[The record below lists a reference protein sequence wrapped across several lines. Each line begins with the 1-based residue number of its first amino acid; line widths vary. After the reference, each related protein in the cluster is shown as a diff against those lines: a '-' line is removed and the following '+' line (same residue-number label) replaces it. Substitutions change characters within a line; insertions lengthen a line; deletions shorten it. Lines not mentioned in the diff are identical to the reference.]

1 MTASCG
7 DPEGLAVGGESQGR
21 MHQELVFPTD
31 SLSWPIQ
38 DKDKKR
44 KEKKKS
50 QATHSLT
57 LPNCSLALVL
67 HSLSLPYTDEEL
79 PHSSGTALVT
89 PAPLSLLI
97 HSVMGSDSQI
107 WLASHLPKH
116 KVPGQGRS
124 CLLAP
129 PKGALEICKL
139 LQLLLPTQISPLLTT
154 RQTSCL
160 YLINKLLYL
169 FRGVNL

>member
-79 PHSSGTALVT
+79 PHSSGTAL
-89 PAPLSLLI
+89 S
-97 HSVMGSDSQI
+97 HSSGHACPSQPPHSFCDGF
-107 WLASHLPKH
+107 WQPNLTGQSSAKAQGPR
-116 KVPGQGRS
+116 PGKE
-124 CLLAP
+124 LLACSSQ
-129 PKGALEICKL
+129 GSSGDMQTFAIASAYSNL
-139 LQLLLPTQISPLLTT
+139 SP
-154 RQTSCL
+154 
-160 YLINKLLYL
+160 
-169 FRGVNL
+169 VNNSTDILSVFDK